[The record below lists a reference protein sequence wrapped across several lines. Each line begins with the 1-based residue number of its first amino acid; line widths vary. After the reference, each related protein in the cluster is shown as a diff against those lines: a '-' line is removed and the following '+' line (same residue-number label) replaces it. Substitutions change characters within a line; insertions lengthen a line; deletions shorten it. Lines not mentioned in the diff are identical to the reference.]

1 MPGLTVGL
9 ISDTHIP
16 HRLDRLP
23 DEVLHA
29 LRGVDVILHA
39 GDVDDPAALAPLRAI
54 APVHAVRGNFH
65 ILDLSD
71 GGATLPAMVEL
82 TLAGYRIV
90 LTHGHRGGFVGF
102 LLKGLRLVGE
112 TLRLVNRDGLNRL
125 TARRLARQYP
135 GAGVIVFGHS
145 HRPCVTWV
153 GQTLVVNPGS
163 VIRTPKDPPTVA
175 RLHLG
180 GGKRNVEIVPLPEEG
195 ISCKGATG
203 ARVSNESQDTH
214 HTNGGDPCPS

>member
-1 MPGLTVGL
+1 MSGLTVGL

-54 APVHAVRGNFH
+54 APVYAVRGNFH

-71 GGATLPAMVEL
+71 GGATLPAAVEL
-82 TLAGYRIV
+82 QLAGHRVV
-90 LTHGHRGGFVGF
+90 LTHGHRAGFVGF
-102 LLKGLRLVGE
+102 LLKGLRMLGE
-112 TLRLVNRDGLNRL
+112 TLRLLDRDVLNRL
-125 TARRLARQYP
+125 TARRLAQRYP
-135 GAGVIVFGHS
+135 EADVIVFGHS

-163 VIRTPKDPPTVA
+163 VMRSPKDPPTVA

-180 GGKRNVEIVPLPEEG
+180 KGKREVTIVPL
-195 ISCKGATG
+195 
-203 ARVSNESQDTH
+203 
-214 HTNGGDPCPS
+214 